1 MTVSSMTNIGL
12 QGTNANAASSRAA
25 QSLSQNFDSFLTLLT
40 TQLKNQDPTS
50 PMDSDKFTDQLSQF
64 AQVEQGIQTNKNL
77 ENLLTM
83 QGQQRQLSAL
93 SYVGAQIEAVGDTN
107 WYTPGEPLNFKYSIS
122 PQVPAAKI
130 SVVDQNGK
138 TVYAEEVKNIEGVQN
153 FTWKGQN
160 NSGDAIEDEAG
171 AYTLKVQPL
180 STSGEP
186 FKDKKGNPAQVS
198 IGVVG
203 KVDSVD
209 IGDTDIYLRIG
220 DVSVPFA
227 TLTNVKLASSAT
239 GDEPGTGGTDGT
251 GGTGGT
257 DGADGETGGTGD
269 DTADSTT
276 GSDDD
281 TSDNNNT

>member
-1 MTVSSMTNIGL
+1 MAISSMTNIGL
-12 QGTNANAASSRAA
+12 QGTNANTASSNAA
-25 QSLSQNFDSFLTLLT
+25 ASLSQNFDSFLTLLT

-107 WYTPGEPLNFKYSIS
+107 WHRAGESLDFKYSIS
-122 PQVPAAKI
+122 PEVPSAELQI
-130 SVVDQNGK
+130 VDQSGK
-138 TVYAEEVKNIEGVQN
+138 TVYSETVTDVSGVQN
-153 FTWKGQN
+153 FTWNGKDNAGTDQ
-160 NSGDAIEDEAG
+160 AEG
-171 AYTLKVQPL
+171 AYTLTIKPL
-180 STSGEP
+180 AENGET
-186 FKDKKGNPAQVS
+186 FKDSKGKPATVS
-198 IGVVG
+198 IGIVG
-203 KVDSVD
+203 RVDSVD
-209 IGDTDIYLRIG
+209 IGDDDIYLRIG
-220 DVSVPFA
+220 DVSVPFT
-227 TLTNVKLASSAT
+227 TLTNVKLASNAT
-239 GDEPGTGGTDGT
+239 DGETGTGATDGTDGT
-251 GGTGGT
+251 GNTDGT
-257 DGADGETGGTGD
+257 DGTDGGGETGD